1 VDLATAELA
10 PCPACVATLSGVG
23 EDRSQ
28 LVLDLGI

>member
-1 VDLATAELA
+1 VDLTTSELT

-28 LVLDLGI
+28 LTLDLGV